1 MMKTKILTLKILGA
15 KRQKILGDN
24 QIFFPPKLLVH
35 CSLRNSGT
43 GKNLVV
49 PKDCFSH
56 FTFKFIDVRNS
67 AKIRIM
73 THGRA

>member
-35 CSLRNSGT
+35 CSLRNSGY
-43 GKNLVV
+43 KQEKIWLFQKIV
-49 PKDCFSH
+49 FHISH
-56 FTFKFIDVRNS
+56 SNS
-67 AKIRIM
+67 LMLEIRLKS
-73 THGRA
+73 G